1 MKLREKYSYLKKVYS
16 DYIVLIKSGSF
27 YITYDNDAIILNNIF
42 DYQNINNKV
51 GFPVRSVDKIM
62 NSLND
67 KNINYIIDNN
77 DDSDILEF
85 KIKDNEYL
93 KYYEQAKKYEF
104 RDSLNKILLD
114 KIKFLIESNEENY
127 EKIRRFIDEL

>member
-16 DYIVLIKSGSF
+16 DYIVLIKSGSV

-51 GFPVRSVDKIM
+51 GFPIRSVDKIM

-77 DDSDILEF
+77 DDSDILE
-85 KIKDNEYL
+85 
-93 KYYEQAKKYEF
+93 
-104 RDSLNKILLD
+104 LNKILLD

>member
-1 MKLREKYSYLKKVYS
+1 MKLREKFNYLKKEYS
-16 DYIVLIKSGSF
+16 DSVVLIKSGNF
-27 YITYDNDAIILNNIF
+27 YITYENDALIMNNIF
-42 DYQNINNKV
+42 NYQNINNKV
-51 GFPVRSVDKIM
+51 GFPIRSVDKVM

-67 KNINYIIDNN
+67 KNINYVIDNN

>member
-1 MKLREKYSYLKKVYS
+1 MKLREKFNYLKKEYS
-16 DYIVLIKSGSF
+16 DSVVLIKSGSF
-27 YITYDNDAIILNNIF
+27 YITYENDALIMNNIF
-42 DYQNINNKV
+42 NYQNINNKV
-51 GFPVRSVDKIM
+51 GFPIRSVDKVM

-67 KNINYIIDNN
+67 KNINYVIDNN

-85 KIKDNEYL
+85 TSDDNEYL
-93 KYYEQAKKYEF
+93 RYYEQAKKYEF

-114 KIKFLIESNEENY
+114 KIKFLIESDNDNY

>member
-1 MKLREKYSYLKKVYS
+1 MKLREKFNYLKKEYS
-16 DYIVLIKSGSF
+16 DSVVLIKSGSF
-27 YITYDNDAIILNNIF
+27 YITYENDALIMNNIF
-42 DYQNINNKV
+42 NYQNINNKV
-51 GFPVRSVDKIM
+51 GFPIRSVDKVM

-67 KNINYIIDNN
+67 KNINYVIDNN

-85 KIKDNEYL
+85 TSNGNEYL
-93 KYYEQAKKYEF
+93 RYYEQAKKYEF

-114 KIKFLIESNEENY
+114 KIKFLIESDNDNY

>member
-51 GFPVRSVDKIM
+51 GFPIRSVDKIM

>member
-1 MKLREKYSYLKKVYS
+1 MKLREKFNYLKKEYS
-16 DYIVLIKSGSF
+16 DSVVLIKSGNF
-27 YITYDNDAIILNNIF
+27 YITYENDALIMNNIF
-42 DYQNINNKV
+42 NYQNINNKV
-51 GFPVRSVDKIM
+51 GFPIRSVDKVM

-67 KNINYIIDNN
+67 KNINYVIDNN

-85 KIKDNEYL
+85 TSNGNEYL
-93 KYYEQAKKYEF
+93 RYYEQAKKYEF

-114 KIKFLIESNEENY
+114 KIKFLIESDNDNY